1 MPSVIIYDNE
11 ATPAQVTNFLVSVD
25 PTPYIG
31 REDVKIY
38 DNITLPSETEVKDF
52 ISGKQLKYLKVS
64 GENVVDYTQ
73 QEKDALDQAETAA
86 LVSSQKTDAKN
97 QQTANDANAR
107 LKRAIVKLSVDQLNV
122 LRKRDRDRA
131 VDVAAATNLAD
142 LKTRWA
148 ARSTLD
154 DIAYD
159 QAKTAIENLVDGE

>member
-97 QQTANDANAR
+97 QQTAM
-107 LKRAIVKLSVDQLNV
+107 
-122 LRKRDRDRA
+122 
-131 VDVAAATNLAD
+131 
-142 LKTRWA
+142 
-148 ARSTLD
+148 
-154 DIAYD
+154 
-159 QAKTAIENLVDGE
+159 